1 MLQAEGAAHDTCTCM
16 TPVYLYLGLPCFGVN
31 SARPLGLE
39 TPLGLDDMHG
49 NCSLEACLRLTCGQ
63 RTFGADAVLR
73 RDYRYAA
80 CLRRAPCCL
89 QLEEKP
95 DCVSASRAHT

>member
-49 NCSLEACLRLTCGQ
+49 NCSLEACLRLTCGPANIWRRRGAATRLSICRLPSA
-63 RTFGADAVLR
+63 RTLLSSAR
-73 RDYRYAA
+73 R
-80 CLRRAPCCL
+80 
-89 QLEEKP
+89 E
-95 DCVSASRAHT
+95 T